1 MGMLSITS
9 TVTTPRSVAGLL
21 PMDEG
26 EGIDGLENG
35 EPKEHGIEPWPRSKS
50 PTEMDTDG

>member
-1 MGMLSITS
+1 MGMLSIAS
-9 TVTTPRSVAGLL
+9 NVTTPRSLAGPL

-26 EGIDGLENG
+26 EDVDGHENCKM
-35 EPKEHGIEPWPRSKS
+35 KEFEAEAWPRSGS

>member
-1 MGMLSITS
+1 MGMLSIAS
-9 TVTTPRSVAGLL
+9 TVTTPRSVAGPL

-26 EGIDGLENG
+26 EGVDGLEG
-35 EPKEHGIEPWPRSKS
+35 DKVKEYETEKWPRSGS